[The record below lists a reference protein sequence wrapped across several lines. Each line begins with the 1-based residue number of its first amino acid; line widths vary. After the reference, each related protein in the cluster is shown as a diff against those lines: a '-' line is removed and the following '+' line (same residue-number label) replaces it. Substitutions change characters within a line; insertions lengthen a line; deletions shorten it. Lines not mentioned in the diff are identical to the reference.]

1 VTLKKEMK
9 DMEKEANLNSI
20 YIDNNKIAIDSK
32 SENISKKNQAS
43 KYMKFDDDLME
54 DEVIQL
60 KSSLSS
66 IPDEDDSVLTQ
77 I

>member
-1 VTLKKEMK
+1 MK
-9 DMEKEANLNSI
+9 DMEKEANLDSI
-20 YIDNNKIAIDSK
+20 YIDNNKIAIDNK

-43 KYMKFDDDLME
+43 KFMKFDDDLME

-66 IPDEDDSVLTQ
+66 IPDENDSVLTQ
-77 I
+77 F

>member
-9 DMEKEANLNSI
+9 DMEKEANLDSI
-20 YIDNNKIAIDSK
+20 YIDNNKITIDSK

-43 KYMKFDDDLME
+43 KFMKFDDDLME

-66 IPDEDDSVLTQ
+66 IPDENDSVLTQ
-77 I
+77 F